1 MKKSETIAMYR
12 DAYLEGKDEVD
23 RRSFEEKDETRQY
36 AAIMSWR
43 RRQEQAATD
52 REASPSA
59 VLDAVKK
66 ARKVLLALNELAPK
80 DRERLSAAT
89 AELKADIDNFDIILK
104 GRRLRE
110 LRSQRT
116 SLDKE
121 IELLESEGI
130 QEC

>member
-1 MKKSETIAMYR
+1 MKKSETIALYK
-12 DAYLEGKDEVD
+12 DAYLEGRDEID
-23 RRSFEEKDETRQY
+23 RRAFYEKDETRQY

-52 REASPSA
+52 REASPSG
-59 VLDAVKK
+59 VYDLIKK

-80 DRERLSAAT
+80 DKERLSVASN
-89 AELKADIDNFDIILK
+89 ELKTDIDNFDIILK

-110 LRSQRT
+110 LRSQRD
-116 SLDKE
+116 SLAKE
-121 IELLESEGI
+121 IEMLENEGI